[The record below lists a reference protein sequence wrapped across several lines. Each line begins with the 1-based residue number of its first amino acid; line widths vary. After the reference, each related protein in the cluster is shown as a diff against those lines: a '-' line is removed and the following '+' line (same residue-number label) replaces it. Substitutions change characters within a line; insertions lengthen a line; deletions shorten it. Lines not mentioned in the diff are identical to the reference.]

1 MKDDKALLLDFA
13 VEQFGSPGLVMD
25 PALARKSPC
34 RCYTYKK
41 KPTVCFSE
49 GIIGVL
55 KKAQI
60 KEFCPKIIDAGPSK
74 RVEAFIEASDKA
86 SKSKSLRPWLKKMG
100 KELKK
105 KGIDI

>member
-1 MKDDKALLLDFA
+1 MKDNKGLLLDFA
-13 VEQFGSPGLVMD
+13 VEGLSSPGIVMD
-25 PALARKSPC
+25 PGLTRRSPC
-34 RCYTYKK
+34 NCYTYKG

-60 KEFCPKIIDAGPSK
+60 TEYFPKIIDKGPSK
-74 RVEAFIEASDKA
+74 RVKAFVEASERA
-86 SKSKSLRPWLKKMG
+86 SKSKSLRPWLKRMG

-105 KGIDI
+105 QGIDV

>member
-13 VEQFGSPGLVMD
+13 VESLGSPGMVMD

-60 KEFCPKIIDAGPSK
+60 KEFCPRIIDKGPSK
-74 RVEAFIEASDKA
+74 RVKAFVEASEKVT
-86 SKSKSLRPWLKKMG
+86 KGKRLHPWLEEMG

-105 KGIDI
+105 KGISI

>member
-13 VEQFGSPGLVMD
+13 VEALGSPGLVMD
-25 PALARKSPC
+25 PALARRTPC

-41 KPTVCFSE
+41 NPTVCFSE

-55 KKAQI
+55 KKTQI
-60 KEFCPKIIDAGPSK
+60 KEFCPRIIDKGPSK
-74 RVEAFIEASDKA
+74 RVKAFIEASERA
-86 SKSKSLRPWLKKMG
+86 SKSKSLRPWLIKMG

>member
-1 MKDDKALLLDFA
+1 MKDDKSLLLDFA
-13 VEQFGSPGLVMD
+13 VEALGSPGLVMD
-25 PALARKSPC
+25 TALARKSPC
-34 RCYTYKK
+34 RCYTYRG

-55 KKAQI
+55 KKEQI

-74 RVEAFIEASDKA
+74 RVKAFVDASEKVT
-86 SKSKSLRPWLKKMG
+86 KGKRLRPWLEEMG

-105 KGIDI
+105 KGVMI

>member
-13 VEQFGSPGLVMD
+13 IESLSSPGLVMN
-25 PALARKSPC
+25 PRLARESPC

-74 RVEAFIEASDKA
+74 RVKAFVEASEKA

-105 KGIDI
+105 KGVDI

>member
-13 VEQFGSPGLVMD
+13 VEALCSPGLVMD
-25 PALARKSPC
+25 PALARRTPC
-34 RCYTYKK
+34 RCYTHEK

-55 KKAQI
+55 KKDQI

-74 RVEAFIEASDKA
+74 RVDAFIDASEKA

-100 KELKK
+100 EELKK
-105 KGIDI
+105 KGIEI

>member
-1 MKDDKALLLDFA
+1 MKDDKAFLLDFA
-13 VEQFGSPGLVMD
+13 VEALGSPGMVMD
-25 PALARKSPC
+25 PALAKRSPC

-55 KKAQI
+55 KKDQI

-74 RVEAFIEASDKA
+74 RVKAFVEASEKVT
-86 SKSKSLRPWLKKMG
+86 KGKRLHLWLEEMG